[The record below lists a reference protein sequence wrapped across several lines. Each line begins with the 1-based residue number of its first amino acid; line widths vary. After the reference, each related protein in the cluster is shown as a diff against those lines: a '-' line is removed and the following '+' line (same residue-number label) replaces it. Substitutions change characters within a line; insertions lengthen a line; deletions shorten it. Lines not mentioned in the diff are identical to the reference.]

1 MRAHGPIGYLKSL
14 APEGVGF
21 PLNILI
27 WVIEVIS
34 TLLRPITLAVRL
46 FCNMFAGHIVM
57 GSFAIMVTLF
67 VQPLLQQVT
76 ASNILAAL
84 PGVLFAFILL
94 VIYAIEI
101 FVAFVQAYVFTILT
115 AVYIQEAEEVEE

>member
-1 MRAHGPIGYLKSL
+1 
-14 APEGVGF
+14 
-21 PLNILI
+21 
-27 WVIEVIS
+27 
-34 TLLRPITLAVRL
+34 
-46 FCNMFAGHIVM
+46 MFAGHIVM